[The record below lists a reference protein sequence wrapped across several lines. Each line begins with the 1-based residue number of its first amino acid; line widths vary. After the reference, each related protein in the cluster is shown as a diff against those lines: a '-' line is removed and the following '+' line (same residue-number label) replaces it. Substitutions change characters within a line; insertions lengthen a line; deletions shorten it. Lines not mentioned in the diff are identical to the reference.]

1 MLKMSIKVSFGW
13 MLGSS
18 KNMID
23 ETLLRQ
29 IKYSVGIV
37 AVLEVHVELSPTFK
51 VDKNRMKQCSVPH
64 AACYICFYR
73 AKQYS

>member
-1 MLKMSIKVSFGW
+1 MFQSFAEFKMLNMSIKVSFGW

-23 ETLLRQ
+23 GTLLRQ

-37 AVLEVHVELSPTFK
+37 AILEVHIE
-51 VDKNRMKQCSVPH
+51 M
-64 AACYICFYR
+64 YIE
-73 AKQYS
+73 

>member
-1 MLKMSIKVSFGW
+1 MHMWPQWGTMSILWLCFFILVFQSFAEFKMLNMSIKVSFGW

-23 ETLLRQ
+23 GTLLRQ

-37 AVLEVHVELSPTFK
+37 AILEVHIE
-51 VDKNRMKQCSVPH
+51 M
-64 AACYICFYR
+64 YIE
-73 AKQYS
+73 